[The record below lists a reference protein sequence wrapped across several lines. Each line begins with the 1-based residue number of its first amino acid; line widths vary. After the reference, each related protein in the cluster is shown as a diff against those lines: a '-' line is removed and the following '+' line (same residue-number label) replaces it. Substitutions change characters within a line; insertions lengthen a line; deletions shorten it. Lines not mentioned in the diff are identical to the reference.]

1 MVKRE
6 FYKTRKDGVDLYS
19 TKSDS
24 GFYIQKEGT
33 DEVYVE
39 AIDVADAPYTYVET
53 DEKIAT
59 APEPSTDD
67 WEDEAQAAYIEGV
80 NEA

>member
-6 FYKTRKDGVDLYS
+6 FYKTRKDGVDLYTS
-19 TKSDS
+19 YSDE
-24 GFYIQKEGT
+24 GYIIQKVGT
-33 DEVYVE
+33 EEQYVE

-53 DEKIAT
+53 DKKIAT
-59 APEPSTDD
+59 APEPPTGD